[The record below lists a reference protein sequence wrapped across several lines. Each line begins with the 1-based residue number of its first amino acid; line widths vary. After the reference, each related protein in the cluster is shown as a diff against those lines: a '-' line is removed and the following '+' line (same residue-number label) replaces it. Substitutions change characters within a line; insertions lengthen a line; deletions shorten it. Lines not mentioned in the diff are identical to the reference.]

1 MLLNWGPSYLLCIE
15 KLTVISES
23 FELEI
28 YSSFVLDVA
37 HSLQF
42 DVGLS
47 WKYHTFQ
54 SIHSHLTIIYLWF

>member
-1 MLLNWGPSYLLCIE
+1 MLLNLGPSYLLCIE
-15 KLTVISES
+15 KLTVISKS

-47 WKYHTFQ
+47 
-54 SIHSHLTIIYLWF
+54 